1 MKFTHV
7 VVKEGNGKP
16 SEKQIEDAAM
26 VKNAGQV
33 FAIVATF
40 KDDAKASVLIDA
52 KTAKDIEEHAES
64 HGFEIHKLEEPE
76 NGEPVK
82 PGDDINESNFVEQE
96 YQEYGEYRLTQT
108 AIDLLESF
116 AASDHASVRLMGE
129 VLKAEMQ
136 TGI

>member
-16 SEKQIEDAAM
+16 SDKQIEDAAM

-82 PGDDINESNFVEQE
+82 PGDAINES
-96 YQEYGEYRLTQT
+96 EYGEYRLTQT

-136 TGI
+136 TSI

>member
-16 SEKQIEDAAM
+16 SKDQIDDAAM

-40 KDDAKASVLIDA
+40 KDDAKASILIDS
-52 KTAKDIEEHAES
+52 KIAKDIEEHAES

-82 PGDDINESNFVEQE
+82 PGDAINES
-96 YQEYGEYRLTQT
+96 EYGEYRLTQT

-116 AASDHASVRLMGE
+116 ASSEHASVRLMGE

>member
-16 SEKQIEDAAM
+16 SDKQIDDAAM

-52 KTAKDIEEHAES
+52 KIAKDIEEHAES

-96 YQEYGEYRLTQT
+96 YGEYRLTQT

-116 AASDHASVRLMGE
+116 AASEHASVRLMGE

>member
-16 SEKQIEDAAM
+16 SDKQIEGAAM

-96 YQEYGEYRLTQT
+96 YGEYRLTQT

-116 AASDHASVRLMGE
+116 AASEHTSVRLMGE

>member
-1 MKFTHV
+1 MKFTHI

-16 SEKQIEDAAM
+16 SDKQIEDAAM

-96 YQEYGEYRLTQT
+96 YGEYRLTQT

-116 AASDHASVRLMGE
+116 AASEHTSVRLMGE

>member
-1 MKFTHV
+1 
-7 VVKEGNGKP
+7 
-16 SEKQIEDAAM
+16 M

-40 KDDAKASVLIDA
+40 KDDAKASILIDS
-52 KTAKDIEEHAES
+52 KIAKDIEEHAES

-82 PGDDINESNFVEQE
+82 PGDAINESNFVE
-96 YQEYGEYRLTQT
+96 QEYGEYRLTQT

-116 AASDHASVRLMGE
+116 AASDHAKVRLMGE

>member
-16 SEKQIEDAAM
+16 SDKQIEDAAM

-40 KDDAKASVLIDA
+40 KDDAKASVLIDS
-52 KTAKDIEEHAES
+52 KIAKDIEEHAES

-96 YQEYGEYRLTQT
+96 YGEYRLTQT

-116 AASDHASVRLMGE
+116 AASDHASVRLVGE
-129 VLKAEMQ
+129 ILKAEMQ
-136 TGI
+136 TTI

>member
-16 SEKQIEDAAM
+16 SKDQIDDAAM

-40 KDDAKASVLIDA
+40 KDDAKASILIDA
-52 KTAKDIEEHAES
+52 KIAKDIEEHAES

-82 PGDDINESNFVEQE
+82 PGDAINES
-96 YQEYGEYRLTQT
+96 EYGDYRLTQT

-116 AASDHASVRLMGE
+116 AASDHANVRLMGE

-136 TGI
+136 TSI

>member
-1 MKFTHV
+1 MKFTHI

-16 SEKQIEDAAM
+16 SDKQIEDAAM

-40 KDDAKASVLIDA
+40 KDDAKAAVLIDS
-52 KTAKDIEEHAES
+52 KIAKDIEEHAES

-82 PGDDINESNFVEQE
+82 PGDAINES
-96 YQEYGEYRLTQT
+96 EYGEYRLTQT

-116 AASDHASVRLMGE
+116 ASSDHASVRLMGE

-136 TGI
+136 TTI

>member
-1 MKFTHV
+1 MKFTHI

-16 SEKQIEDAAM
+16 SDKQIEDAAM

-40 KDDAKASVLIDA
+40 KDDAKASVLIDS
-52 KTAKDIEEHAES
+52 KIAKDIEEHAES

-76 NGEPVK
+76 TGEPVK
-82 PGDDINESNFVEQE
+82 PGDAINES
-96 YQEYGEYRLTQT
+96 EYGEYRLTQT

-116 AASDHASVRLMGE
+116 AVSDHASVRLMGE

>member
-1 MKFTHV
+1 MKFTHI

-16 SEKQIEDAAM
+16 SDKQIEDAAM

-40 KDDAKASVLIDA
+40 KDDAKASVLIDS
-52 KTAKDIEEHAES
+52 KIAKDIEDHAES

-82 PGDDINESNFVEQE
+82 PGDAINESNFVE
-96 YQEYGEYRLTQT
+96 QEYGEYRLTQT

-116 AASDHASVRLMGE
+116 ASSDHASVRLMGE

-136 TGI
+136 TTI

>member
-16 SEKQIEDAAM
+16 SKDQIDDAAM

-40 KDDAKASVLIDA
+40 KDDAKASVLIDS
-52 KTAKDIEEHAES
+52 KIAKDIEEHAES

-82 PGDDINESNFVEQE
+82 PGDAINES
-96 YQEYGEYRLTQT
+96 EYGEYRLTQT

-116 AASDHASVRLMGE
+116 AASDHANVRLMGE

>member
-16 SEKQIEDAAM
+16 SKDQIEDAAM

-52 KTAKDIEEHAES
+52 KVAKDIEEHAES

-82 PGDDINESNFVEQE
+82 PGDAINES
-96 YQEYGEYRLTQT
+96 EYGEYRLTQT

-116 AASDHASVRLMGE
+116 ASSDHASVRLMGE

-136 TGI
+136 TSI

>member
-1 MKFTHV
+1 MKFTHI

-16 SEKQIEDAAM
+16 SNKQIEDAAM

-40 KDDAKASVLIDA
+40 KDDAKASVLIDE
-52 KTAKDIEEHAES
+52 KVAKDIEEHAES
-64 HGFEIHKLEEPE
+64 HHFEIHKLEEPE
-76 NGEPVK
+76 NGEPAK
-82 PGDDINESNFVEQE
+82 PGDKLEESTFRE
-96 YQEYGEYRLTQT
+96 QEYGEYRLTQT

-136 TGI
+136 TTI

>member
-16 SEKQIEDAAM
+16 SDKQIEDAAM

-40 KDDAKASVLIDA
+40 KDDAKASVLIDS
-52 KTAKDIEEHAES
+52 KIAKDIEEHAES

-76 NGEPVK
+76 NGELVK
-82 PGDDINESNFVEQE
+82 PGDAINESNFVE
-96 YQEYGEYRLTQT
+96 QEYGEYRLTQT

-116 AASDHASVRLMGE
+116 ASSDHANVRLMGE

-136 TGI
+136 TTI

>member
-16 SEKQIEDAAM
+16 SKDQIDDAAM

-52 KTAKDIEEHAES
+52 KVAKDIEEHAES

-82 PGDDINESNFVEQE
+82 PGDAINES
-96 YQEYGEYRLTQT
+96 EYGEYRLTQT

-116 AASDHASVRLMGE
+116 AASEHASVRLMGE

-136 TGI
+136 TTI

>member
-16 SEKQIEDAAM
+16 SDKQIEDAAM
-26 VKNAGQV
+26 VKNAGQF

-52 KTAKDIEEHAES
+52 KVAKDIEEHAES

-82 PGDDINESNFVEQE
+82 PGDAINES
-96 YQEYGEYRLTQT
+96 EYGEYRLTQT

-116 AASDHASVRLMGE
+116 AASDHANVRLMGE

-136 TGI
+136 TTI

>member
-16 SEKQIEDAAM
+16 SKDQIDDAAM

-40 KDDAKASVLIDA
+40 KDDAKASILIDS
-52 KTAKDIEEHAES
+52 KIAKDIEEHAES

-82 PGDDINESNFVEQE
+82 PGDAINES
-96 YQEYGEYRLTQT
+96 EYGEYRLTQT

-116 AASDHASVRLMGE
+116 AASDHVNVRLMGE

-136 TGI
+136 TSI

>member
-16 SEKQIEDAAM
+16 SDKQIEDAAM

-40 KDDAKASVLIDA
+40 KDDAKASILIDS
-52 KTAKDIEEHAES
+52 KIAKDIEEHAES

-82 PGDDINESNFVEQE
+82 PGDAINES
-96 YQEYGEYRLTQT
+96 EYGEYRLTQT

-136 TGI
+136 TSI

>member
-16 SEKQIEDAAM
+16 SDKQIEDAAM

-40 KDDAKASVLIDA
+40 KDDAKASILIDS
-52 KTAKDIEEHAES
+52 KIAKDIEEHAES

-76 NGEPVK
+76 TGEPVK
-82 PGDDINESNFVEQE
+82 PGDDINESNFVE
-96 YQEYGEYRLTQT
+96 QEYGEYRLTQT

>member
-16 SEKQIEDAAM
+16 SKDQIDDAAM

-40 KDDAKASVLIDA
+40 KDDAKASILIDS
-52 KTAKDIEEHAES
+52 KIAKDIEEHAES

-82 PGDDINESNFVEQE
+82 PGDAINES
-96 YQEYGEYRLTQT
+96 EYGDYRLTQT

-116 AASDHASVRLMGE
+116 ASSDHANVRLMGE

-136 TGI
+136 TSI

>member
-16 SEKQIEDAAM
+16 SDKQIEDAAM

-52 KTAKDIEEHAES
+52 KIAKDIEEHAES

-96 YQEYGEYRLTQT
+96 YGEYRLTQT

-116 AASDHASVRLMGE
+116 AASEHASVRLMGE

>member
-16 SEKQIEDAAM
+16 SDKQIEDAAM

-40 KDDAKASVLIDA
+40 KDDAKASILIDS
-52 KTAKDIEEHAES
+52 KIAKDIEEHAES

-82 PGDDINESNFVEQE
+82 PGDAINES
-96 YQEYGEYRLTQT
+96 EYGEYRLTQT

-116 AASDHASVRLMGE
+116 AASEHASVRLMGE

-136 TGI
+136 TTI

>member
-1 MKFTHV
+1 MKFTHI

-16 SEKQIEDAAM
+16 SDKQIEDAAM

-52 KTAKDIEEHAES
+52 KVAKDIEEHAES

-82 PGDDINESNFVEQE
+82 PGDAINES
-96 YQEYGEYRLTQT
+96 EYGEYRLTQT

-116 AASDHASVRLMGE
+116 AVSEHPNVRLVGE
-129 VLKAEMQ
+129 ILKAEMQ
-136 TGI
+136 TAI

>member
-16 SEKQIEDAAM
+16 SDKQIEDAAM

-52 KTAKDIEEHAES
+52 KVAKDIEEHAES

-82 PGDDINESNFVEQE
+82 PGDAINES
-96 YQEYGEYRLTQT
+96 EYGEYRLTQT

-116 AASDHASVRLMGE
+116 ASSDHASVRLMGE

-136 TGI
+136 TTI

>member
-16 SEKQIEDAAM
+16 SDKQIEDAAM

-52 KTAKDIEEHAES
+52 KVAKDIEEHAES

-82 PGDDINESNFVEQE
+82 PGDAINES
-96 YQEYGEYRLTQT
+96 EYGEYRLTQT

-136 TGI
+136 TTI

>member
-1 MKFTHV
+1 MKFTHI

-16 SEKQIEDAAM
+16 SDKQIEDAAM

-40 KDDAKASVLIDA
+40 KDDAKASVLIDS
-52 KTAKDIEEHAES
+52 KIAKDIEEHAES

-82 PGDDINESNFVEQE
+82 PGDAINESD
-96 YQEYGEYRLTQT
+96 YGEYRLTQT

-116 AASDHASVRLMGE
+116 ASSDHASVRLMGE

>member
-16 SEKQIEDAAM
+16 SDKQIEDAAM

-40 KDDAKASVLIDA
+40 KDDAKASILIDS
-52 KTAKDIEEHAES
+52 KIAKDIEEHAES

-82 PGDDINESNFVEQE
+82 PGDAINES
-96 YQEYGEYRLTQT
+96 EYGEYHLTQT

-116 AASDHASVRLMGE
+116 AVSDHASVRLMGE

-136 TGI
+136 TSI

>member
-16 SEKQIEDAAM
+16 SDKQIEDAAM

-40 KDDAKASVLIDA
+40 KDDAKASILIDS
-52 KTAKDIEEHAES
+52 KIAKDIEEHAES

-82 PGDDINESNFVEQE
+82 PGDAINES
-96 YQEYGEYRLTQT
+96 EYGEYRLTQT

-116 AASDHASVRLMGE
+116 ASSDHANVRLMGE

-136 TGI
+136 TSI

>member
-16 SEKQIEDAAM
+16 SDKQIEDAAM

-40 KDDAKASVLIDA
+40 KDDAKASVLIDS
-52 KTAKDIEEHAES
+52 KIAKDIEEHAES

-96 YQEYGEYRLTQT
+96 YGEYRLTQT

-116 AASDHASVRLMGE
+116 AASDHANVRLMGE

>member
-16 SEKQIEDAAM
+16 SDKQIEDAAM

-40 KDDAKASVLIDA
+40 KDDAKASILIDS
-52 KTAKDIEEHAES
+52 KIAKDIEEHAES

-96 YQEYGEYRLTQT
+96 YGEYRLTQT

-116 AASDHASVRLMGE
+116 AASEHASVRLMGE

>member
-16 SEKQIEDAAM
+16 SDKQIEDAAM

-82 PGDDINESNFVEQE
+82 PGDSINES
-96 YQEYGEYRLTQT
+96 EYGEYRLTQT

-116 AASDHASVRLMGE
+116 AVSDHASVRLMGE

-136 TGI
+136 TTI

>member
-7 VVKEGNGKP
+7 AVKEGNGKP
-16 SEKQIEDAAM
+16 SDKQIEDAAM

-40 KDDAKASVLIDA
+40 KDDAKASVLIDS
-52 KTAKDIEEHAES
+52 KIAKDIEEHAES

-82 PGDDINESNFVEQE
+82 PGDAINES
-96 YQEYGEYRLTQT
+96 EYGEYRLTQT

-116 AASDHASVRLMGE
+116 AASEHASVRLMGE

-136 TGI
+136 TSI

>member
-1 MKFTHV
+1 MKFTHI

-16 SEKQIEDAAM
+16 SDKQIEDAAM

-40 KDDAKASVLIDA
+40 KDDAKAAVLIDA
-52 KTAKDIEEHAES
+52 KVAKDIEEHAES

-96 YQEYGEYRLTQT
+96 YGEYRLTQT

-116 AASDHASVRLMGE
+116 AASEHSSVRLMGE

-136 TGI
+136 TTI

>member
-16 SEKQIEDAAM
+16 SDKQIEDAAM

-33 FAIVATF
+33 FAIVASF
-40 KDDAKASVLIDA
+40 KDDAKASVLIDS
-52 KTAKDIEEHAES
+52 KIAKDIEEHAES

-82 PGDDINESNFVEQE
+82 PGDAINES
-96 YQEYGEYRLTQT
+96 EYGEYRLTQT

-116 AASDHASVRLMGE
+116 ASSDHASVRLMGE

-136 TGI
+136 TTI

>member
-1 MKFTHV
+1 MKFTHI

-16 SEKQIEDAAM
+16 SDKQIEDAAM

-40 KDDAKASVLIDA
+40 KDDAKASVLIDS
-52 KTAKDIEEHAES
+52 KIAKDIEEHAES

-82 PGDDINESNFVEQE
+82 PGDAINES
-96 YQEYGEYRLTQT
+96 EYGEYRLTQT

-116 AASDHASVRLMGE
+116 ASSDHASVRLMGE

-136 TGI
+136 TTI

>member
-1 MKFTHV
+1 MKFTHI

-16 SEKQIEDAAM
+16 SNKQIEDAAM

-40 KDDAKASVLIDA
+40 KDDAKASVLIDS
-52 KTAKDIEEHAES
+52 KIAKDIEEHAES

-82 PGDDINESNFVEQE
+82 PGDAINEEF
-96 YQEYGEYRLTQT
+96 QEYGEYRLTQT

-116 AASDHASVRLMGE
+116 ASSDHASVRLMGE

-136 TGI
+136 TSI

>member
-96 YQEYGEYRLTQT
+96 YGEYRLTQT

-116 AASDHASVRLMGE
+116 AASEHTSVRLMGE

>member
-1 MKFTHV
+1 MKFTHI

-16 SEKQIEDAAM
+16 SDKQIEDAAM

-40 KDDAKASVLIDA
+40 KDDAKASVLIDS
-52 KTAKDIEEHAES
+52 KIAKDIEEHAES
-64 HGFEIHKLEEPE
+64 HHFEIHKLEEPE

-82 PGDDINESNFVEQE
+82 PGDAINES
-96 YQEYGEYRLTQT
+96 EYGEYRLTQT

-116 AASDHASVRLMGE
+116 AASEHASVRLMGE

-136 TGI
+136 TTI